1 MAYLIFFFFL
11 GGGGLGSCS
20 PTKRNPEFSGRM
32 RRLGPY
38 QSRENILA
46 VKNDRK
52 YLSDYRLFLPLWG
65 EFRLE
70 RNFCL
75 ILSLTTFVA
84 CDVPKLLS
92 KCSVVVLL
100 QMMTCWTRGFPR
112 ACSLSPY
119 LVGQKRSV
127 VCLLSEIV
135 RVSLPRQSATI
146 FLCCVVSVLLGEIP
160 TGENPGC
167 VLSLIFSEKPELKEV
182 RNAES

>member
-1 MAYLIFFFFL
+1 
-11 GGGGLGSCS
+11 
-20 PTKRNPEFSGRM
+20 M

-46 VKNDRK
+46 VKNHRK
-52 YLSDYRLFLPLWG
+52 YLSDYRLFLPFMG

-75 ILSLTTFVA
+75 ILSCTTFVA

-127 VCLLSEIV
+127 VCLLCEIV
-135 RVSLPRQSATI
+135 RESLPRQSATASGI
-146 FLCCVVSVLLGEIP
+146 FLCCVVSALLAEIP
-160 TGENPGC
+160 AGENPRR
-167 VLSLIFSEKPELKEV
+167 VLSLSSSQKTELKEV